1 MKQLLKDLESVSK
14 TLKQLASKADLIMTK
29 LEKMDASKTPR
40 PAAGSRAGG
49 TPGKGSGKRSGKK
62 KKAEEISATQDILNI
77 ISGSKD
83 GAGTALLMKKT
94 GLKDNNIRA
103 VLSRLSKQGKIT
115 RVGRG
120 HYVKA

>member
-1 MKQLLKDLESVSK
+1 MKQLLKDLKSVSK
-14 TLKQLASKADLIMTK
+14 TLKQLATKADLIMTK
-29 LEKMDASKTPR
+29 LEKMDASKSLKS
-40 PAAGSRAGG
+40 AAGPRTSK
-49 TPGKGSGKRSGKK
+49 TPGKGPEKGENKK
-62 KKAEEISATQDILNI
+62 KEAVGISATQHILDI

-103 VLSRLSKQGKIT
+103 VLSRLSKQGKIV

-120 HYVKA
+120 HYVRA

>member
-14 TLKQLASKADLIMTK
+14 TLKQLARKTDLIMTK
-29 LEKMDASKTPR
+29 LEEMDASKSSK
-40 PAAGSRAGG
+40 PAAGSRTGKAS
-49 TPGKGSGKRSGKK
+49 GKGSGKTEKQR
-62 KKAEEISATQDILNI
+62 KKAAGISATRHILDI

-83 GAGTALLMKKT
+83 GAGTALLMEKT

-103 VLSRLSKQGKIT
+103 VLSRLSKQGKIV